1 MSPDTTGDRPR
12 IVVGYLATPSGAD
25 GVELGVSLA
34 RAVGGTL
41 DLVCVVREEEPD
53 GTPGRAPYQR
63 LLVDRAHRWLA
74 DGERIVDGRVPVTTH
89 APVADSFTGGLLETA
104 TTLDAAMIVV
114 GATRDGIIGR
124 HSLGSI
130 SSELLHCATLPVAL
144 APRGHAE
151 RADTRLDTV
160 TVAVPAAPRGD
171 DPLPVAADLARRA
184 GLAMRLV
191 CLVSADE
198 HGDIDAVE
206 SAQTRRRQ
214 IAAARAA
221 LEDARDRLGA
231 SADIDALVGD
241 GDTLEDAVTSL
252 RFGDGDLLVVGSSR
266 LGPPSRVF
274 LGSTAS
280 RILRSTTAPI
290 LVVPKSDGAGSDGA
304 GSDGGA

>member
-1 MSPDTTGDRPR
+1 MSPDATDERPR

-34 RAVGGTL
+34 RAIGGTL

-53 GTPGRAPYQR
+53 GTPGRGPYQQ

-74 DGERIVDGRVPVTTH
+74 DGERIVAGRVPVSTH
-89 APVADSFTGGLLETA
+89 APVADSFTGGLLDTA
-104 TTLDAAMIVV
+104 TELGATMIVV

-130 SSELLHCATLPVAL
+130 SSELLHYASLPVAL

-151 RADTRLDTV
+151 RAGAQLDTV
-160 TVAVPAAPRGD
+160 TVAVPAARRGE
-171 DPLPVAADLARRA
+171 DPLPIAADLARRA
-184 GLAMRLV
+184 GLAVRLV
-191 CLVSADE
+191 CLVSSDE
-198 HGDIDAVE
+198 HGDIDADT
-206 SAQTRRRQ
+206 SAQTRQRQ

-221 LEDARDRLGA
+221 LDDARGRLGE
-231 SADIDALVGD
+231 SADIDAVVGD

-290 LVVPKSDGAGSDGA
+290 LVVPRSDRRA
-304 GSDGGA
+304 

>member
-1 MSPDTTGDRPR
+1 MSPDTTGDRPH

-34 RAVGGTL
+34 RAVGGVL

-53 GTPGRAPYQR
+53 GTPGRAPYQQ
-63 LLVDRAHRWLA
+63 LLVERAHRWLA
-74 DGERIVDGRVPVTTH
+74 DGEHIVAGRVPVTTH
-89 APVADSFTGGLLETA
+89 APVADSFTGGLLDIA
-104 TTLDAAMIVV
+104 GHLGAAMIVV

-130 SSELLHCATLPVAL
+130 SSELLHCASVPVAL
-144 APRGHAE
+144 APRGHAD
-151 RADTRLDTV
+151 RSDTRLDTL
-160 TVAVPAAPRGD
+160 TVAVPAARRGD

-184 GLAMRLV
+184 DLSMRLV
-191 CLVSADE
+191 CLVSADDDT
-198 HGDIDAVE
+198 DIDAE
-206 SAQTRRRQ
+206 ASARTRARQ
-214 IAAARAA
+214 IAAAQSA
-221 LEDARDRLGA
+221 LDDARARLGT

-241 GDTLEDAVTSL
+241 GDTLEDAVAAL
-252 RFGDGDLLVVGSSR
+252 RFGDGDVLVVGSSR

-290 LVVPKSDGAGSDGA
+290 LVVPNAG
-304 GSDGGA
+304 GS